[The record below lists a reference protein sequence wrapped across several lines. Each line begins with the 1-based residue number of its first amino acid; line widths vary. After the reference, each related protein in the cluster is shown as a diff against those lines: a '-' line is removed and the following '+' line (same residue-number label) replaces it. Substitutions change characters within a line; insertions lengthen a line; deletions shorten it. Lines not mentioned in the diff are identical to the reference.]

1 MSLLTLDQIREIGN
15 FPEIDMYSRIP
26 FKERLMRWNE
36 AQAPY
41 MPELRQNLP
50 ENVQGPNV
58 MGGDDGSGK
67 SNAVMVA
74 YNTYQERERQEWARL
89 LGGS

>member
-1 MSLLTLDQIREIGN
+1 MIEQEKYIS
-15 FPEIDMYSRIP
+15 
-26 FKERLMRWNE
+26 
-36 AQAPY
+36 
-41 MPELRQNLP
+41 ELRQNLP
-50 ENVQGPNV
+50 ENVQGSNV

-67 SNAVMVA
+67 PNAVMVA

>member
-1 MSLLTLDQIREIGN
+1 
-15 FPEIDMYSRIP
+15 
-26 FKERLMRWNE
+26 MRWNE

-67 SNAVMVA
+67 PNAVMVA
-74 YNTYQERERQEWARL
+74 YNTYQERERQDWARL
-89 LGGS
+89 LGGY

>member
-1 MSLLTLDQIREIGN
+1 MTDNEKETLYKTVSD
-15 FPEIDMYSRIP
+15 
-26 FKERLMRWNE
+26 
-36 AQAPY
+36 
-41 MPELRQNLP
+41 LRQNLP

-67 SNAVMVA
+67 PNAVMVA
-74 YNTYQERERQEWARL
+74 YNTYQERERQYWARL

>member
-50 ENVQGPNV
+50 ENVQSPNV
-58 MGGDDGSGK
+58 MGGDDGSSK
-67 SNAVMVA
+67 PNAVMVA
-74 YNTYQERERQEWARL
+74 YNAYQERERQEWARL

>member
-1 MSLLTLDQIREIGN
+1 MKREITN
-15 FPEIDMYSRIP
+15 QTKSAIEFS
-26 FKERLMRWNE
+26 
-36 AQAPY
+36 
-41 MPELRQNLP
+41 ELRQNLP

-67 SNAVMVA
+67 SNEVMDA
-74 YNTYQERERQEWARL
+74 YNLYQERQRQAWAKL